1 MKKSLY
7 ILISSLA
14 ISSLSIAQN
23 LDIVYLSDD
32 SKFAGTVQ
40 DVGTSQVKFLP
51 DNPNEKNPKVRKL
64 ERSNLTLIMYGNG
77 AYLAFPN
84 SYKGNTPP
92 PENVH
97 SDDWL
102 LTLGG
107 EVIAC
112 RVTDAESNP
121 VKFDYSANDTTT
133 PYLIP
138 GDKILAILFADGKHR
153 FFSKA
158 SLVSTQLR
166 NKKMATKSSL
176 SSLGANLA
184 NKPQNDLGNEIDL
197 DNASFEQFKTKALQ
211 KSADLGRYLNQ
222 IANKSTD
229 FQDANKAINNAVELF
244 LSEDATVEIS
254 SSSATQKARL
264 KIREY
269 LNKLKLLKYS
279 KVNIEWTDIYYVSNL
294 RKGPDGNYYGVI
306 SLQQKF
312 EGYQEGKVVYSDI
325 TRKNIE
331 IVLKT
336 YRKEVEGESLL
347 LWDVFLSDIGIN
359 QEKS

>member
-1 MKKSLY
+1 MKK
-7 ILISSLA
+7 ILFLICAALVGSH
-14 ISSLSIAQN
+14 LSKAQN
-23 LDIVYLSDD
+23 LDLVYLSDD
-32 SKFAGTVQ
+32 SKFVGTVQ
-40 DVGTSQVKFLP
+40 EVNNDNVKFLP
-51 DNPNEKNPKVRKL
+51 DNPNEKSKKARKI
-64 ERSNLTLIMYGNG
+64 ERSNITLIMYGNG
-77 AYLAFPN
+77 SFLAFPN
-84 SYKGNTPP
+84 SYKGTTPP

-97 SDDWL
+97 ADDWL
-102 LTLGG
+102 LTTSG
-107 EVIAC
+107 EVIGC
-112 RVTDAESNP
+112 RVTDAEANPLKFEFVSN
-121 VKFDYSANDTTT
+121 DSTI
-133 PYLIP
+133 PYFIPSDKLI
-138 GDKILAILFADGKHR
+138 GIMFADGKHR

-158 SLVSTQLR
+158 KMISTQLR
-166 NKKMATKSSL
+166 NKKMATKATL
-176 SSLGANLA
+176 AGLGAEPA
-184 NKPQNDLGNEIDL
+184 NKPKDLGNEIDL
-197 DNASFEQFKTKALQ
+197 DNASYEQFKTKALQ

-244 LSEDATVEIS
+244 VSEDATVEIS
-254 SSSATQKARL
+254 SSTASAKSRL

-312 EGYQEGKVVYSDI
+312 EGYQEGKVVYSDV

-347 LWDVFLSDIGIN
+347 LWDVFLSDIGIS

>member
-1 MKKSLY
+1 M
-7 ILISSLA
+7 IS
-14 ISSLSIAQN
+14 AQS
-23 LDIVYLSDD
+23 LDIVYMSDD

-40 DVGTSQVKFLP
+40 EVSSSQVKFLP
-51 DNPNEKNPKVRKL
+51 DNPDEKSAKVRKI

-77 AYLAFPN
+77 SFLAFPN
-84 SYKGNTPP
+84 NYKGTTPP

-97 SDDWL
+97 ADDWL
-102 LTLGG
+102 LTTGG

-112 RVTDAESNP
+112 KVTDAEANP
-121 VKFDYSANDTTT
+121 IKFDFTANDTTVA
-133 PYLIP
+133 YLIP
-138 GDKILAILFADGKHR
+138 GDKLLGILFAEGKHR
-153 FFSKA
+153 FYSKPG
-158 SLVSTQLR
+158 VISTLLR
-166 NKKMATKSSL
+166 NKKMATKPSL
-176 SSLGANLA
+176 ASLGANLA

-222 IANKSTD
+222 ISNKSTD

-244 LSEDATVEIS
+244 VSEDATVEIS
-254 SSSATQKARL
+254 SSSASMKSRL

-279 KVNIEWTDIYYVSNL
+279 KVSIEWTDIYYVSNL

-347 LWDVFLSDIGIN
+347 LWDVFLSDIGIS